1 MEKGSAPFSAP
12 FRLHQP
18 RPELRALTR
27 DAEPIVGIDLGTTRS
42 VVAHVDAQGRPYT
55 VPNSEGDS
63 TTPSVV
69 LLEDDCVS
77 VGKEA
82 LKAVPLLPQQV
93 ARFAKREMGN
103 SSFSRQVNGQSFP
116 PEMIQ
121 SLILGRLR
129 RDAELK
135 LGCKVQQAVITVPAY
150 FDEPKRRATMD
161 AGLLAGFDVRAV
173 INEPTAAALAFGC
186 QHGIKQTQTV
196 LVYDLGGGTFDVS
209 IVTVDHD
216 EITVVATDGNA
227 RLGGIDWDKCLMRW
241 LDAKFAL
248 EHSVRPLET
257 PGGEE
262 FLWRESEEI
271 KHALTSRLR
280 ADVRIAFEGRMLRT
294 EITRAEFEEM
304 TAHLLDRTR
313 FTVSKLLSAAKLN
326 WIEIDKVILVGG
338 STRMPQVKAMLLR
351 ESGMEPDASVS
362 ADEAVAHGAAIY
374 AVTRLKGSGNQQLAD
389 LKITDV
395 NAHNLGVLGVDKQT
409 GSRCNH
415 VMIARNTPLPASH
428 ATRFETIRDNQPSV
442 AVEVIEGGDARGQ
455 HATQIG
461 RCVIHDLPP
470 NLPAGTPVD
479 VVFHYDTDGLINV
492 KAQLPT
498 CGHKASLRIDRASGL
513 SNEDRDK
520 MRDIHEALG
529 LE

>member
-1 MEKGSAPFSAP
+1 LN
-12 FRLHQP
+12 RD
-18 RPELRALTR
+18 PE
-27 DAEPIVGIDLGTTRS
+27 PVVGIDLGTTRS

-55 VPNSEGDS
+55 IPNSEGDS

-82 LKAVPLLPQQV
+82 LKAVALLPDQV
-93 ARFAKREMGN
+93 ARFAKREMGKD
-103 SSFSRQVNGQSFP
+103 SYSRIVNGQSFP

-129 RDAELK
+129 RDAESK
-135 LGCKVQQAVITVPAY
+135 LGRKVQRAVITVPAY

-161 AGLLAGFDVRAV
+161 AGLLAGLDVQAV
-173 INEPTAAALAFGC
+173 INEPTAAALAFGF
-186 QHGIKQTQTV
+186 QQGAKKAQTV
-196 LVYDLGGGTFDVS
+196 LVYDLGGGTFDAS
-209 IVTVDHD
+209 IVSVDGGD
-216 EITVVATDGNA
+216 ITVVATDGNA
-227 RLGGIDWDKCLMRW
+227 RLGGIDWDQCLMRW
-241 LDAKFAL
+241 IDAQFAL
-248 EHSVRPLET
+248 EHSIRPLET

-262 FLWRESEEI
+262 FLWREAEEI
-271 KHALTSRLR
+271 KHALSTRR
-280 ADVRIAFEGRMLRT
+280 RVDVRIGFEGRLLRT
-294 EITRAEFEEM
+294 EISREEFEEI

-313 FTVSKLLSAAKLN
+313 FTVSKLISDSGLN
-326 WIEIDKVILVGG
+326 WIEIDKIILVGG
-338 STRMPQVKAMLLR
+338 STRMPQVQAMLLR
-351 ESGMEPDASVS
+351 ESGMEPDGSVS

-374 AVTRLKGSGNQQLAD
+374 AATLSGSGQNEQALD

-415 VMIARNTPLPASH
+415 VMITRNSPLPASH
-428 ATRFETIRDNQPSV
+428 ATRFETIHDNQPSV

-470 NLPAGTPVD
+470 DLPAGTPVD
-479 VVFHYDTDGLINV
+479 VVFRYDTDGLINV
-492 KAQLPT
+492 KAMLPT
-498 CGHKASLRIDRASGL
+498 CGHKATLRIDRASGL

-520 MRDIHEALG
+520 MRDIHQALG
-529 LE
+529 LDPDD